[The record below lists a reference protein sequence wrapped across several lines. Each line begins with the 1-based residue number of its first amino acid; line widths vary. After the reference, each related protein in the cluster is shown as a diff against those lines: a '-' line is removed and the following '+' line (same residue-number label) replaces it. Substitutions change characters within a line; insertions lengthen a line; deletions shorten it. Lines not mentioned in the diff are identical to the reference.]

1 MEKEKFSW
9 LISKNK
15 VADDNLHFQWHTNF
29 LVKLQCSVFF
39 ISLFAFRRQQA
50 EFFLFKKIRK
60 INAGQYKIPSTSPV
74 KILQSP
80 DANQGV
86 QAQTVSNFY
95 LAFSNNLAIVP
106 VCNKID
112 MKNANPEAV
121 KEQLLNLFEIDPS
134 EVILASGKTGIGIS
148 EIFEVSQ

>member
-1 MEKEKFSW
+1 MQVS
-9 LISKNK
+9 
-15 VADDNLHFQWHTNF
+15 
-29 LVKLQCSVFF
+29 
-39 ISLFAFRRQQA
+39 
-50 EFFLFKKIRK
+50 IR
-60 INAGQYKIPSTSPV
+60 SPRPV
-74 KILQSP
+74 QLKYYNPLM
-80 DANQGV
+80 QGV

-95 LAFSNNLAIVP
+95 LAFANNLTIVP

-134 EVILASGKTGIGIS
+134 DVILASGKTGIGIS